1 MLLNP
6 GPVAH
11 SSSHQSSLA
20 DEADHGKCGERSP
33 WPLFQS
39 VFTGSPHRVYS
50 WRPAASWGFWN
61 FIERISSYFLAAPLN
76 VSPFLCLTVV
86 LWVHVPNTKPLLFSL
101 FWCIL
106 ISKISTQYKL
116 TNQIQR
122 CQLFKKGLL
131 WYWYICLFLYCSSVL
146 FVCLIVCWLVGW
158 WGFSFFPKRAQ
169 KSHTVANYFMS
180 WFFWSDLWTV

>member
-20 DEADHGKCGERSP
+20 DEADHGKCVERSP

-39 VFTGSPHRVYS
+39 VFTGSLHRVYS
-50 WRPAASWGFWN
+50 WRPAASWEFWN
-61 FIERISSYFLAAPLN
+61 FIERISSYFLAAPLMN
-76 VSPFLCLTVV
+76 VSPFLWLTVV
-86 LWVHVPNTKPLLFSL
+86 LWVHVPNTKPLSFSL
-101 FWCIL
+101 FGCIL
-106 ISKISTQYKL
+106 ISKISTQYKF
-116 TNQIQR
+116 TNKIQR
-122 CQLFKKGLL
+122 RQLLKKGLF

-158 WGFSFFPKRAQ
+158 LVGFLFFPKEGTKIPQGR
-169 KSHTVANYFMS
+169 
-180 WFFWSDLWTV
+180 